1 MLIALTMVVFM
12 AWPGLPVHAADRAR
26 ITGPSEGQVGGTI
39 QVTLGFPEIMTKSCD
54 FFISYPNT
62 LLKFKSVADISGL
75 NGSVN
80 SGHPGA
86 ANILRVGTVLLAGDE
101 KKVSNALR
109 VTFEVLAAG
118 SGEIVI
124 TEADNGKAN
133 LEPGA
138 KISLQLKAAAPPT
151 TTTPTTPRT
160 TTTTRT
166 TTTSRTPSASST
178 STTAPSQETTPS
190 SQPEESLPDLLTAGV
205 LGQDLEGKDLN
216 IPETTPAAGQIPE
229 SFEAAEI
236 SWKDG
241 RVMGYRSETLPHTLF
256 WLADEAGSSRFYLFD
271 EETQVF
277 HPYLRTEWSS
287 RYFVFSVLA
296 EEDIPAGFE
305 AATARIWG
313 SEVPV
318 YKPLAGHYVSK
329 AFFDQYLKGEEN
341 PGGEL
346 PANFY
351 LLALRMNDTGEKGL
365 YFYDATLD
373 SLIRADLWLVPVEG
387 TVLADDTEAPPQ
399 PSETE
404 PVESQPPETE
414 PLPSETELV
423 ASGETLNLFGYS
435 IPIIWL
441 IAAGALLLLLLIPL
455 IWLIVRT
462 VRANRIA
469 PVLTLGD
476 LDEDSS
482 YYDEELSD
490 YEDFPLFP
498 VIGKTDGEESSKAVE
513 EPDTESSWD
522 SLEETLKRIE
532 EKKAPEEDL
541 PAGLN
546 PISHRRPER
555 DDPEDAEEL

>member
-1 MLIALTMVVFM
+1 
-12 AWPGLPVHAADRAR
+12 
-26 ITGPSEGQVGGTI
+26 
-39 QVTLGFPEIMTKSCD
+39 
-54 FFISYPNT
+54 
-62 LLKFKSVADISGL
+62 
-75 NGSVN
+75 
-80 SGHPGA
+80 
-86 ANILRVGTVLLAGDE
+86 
-101 KKVSNALR
+101 
-109 VTFEVLAAG
+109 
-118 SGEIVI
+118 
-124 TEADNGKAN
+124 
-133 LEPGA
+133 
-138 KISLQLKAAAPPT
+138 
-151 TTTPTTPRT
+151 
-160 TTTTRT
+160 
-166 TTTSRTPSASST
+166 
-178 STTAPSQETTPS
+178 
-190 SQPEESLPDLLTAGV
+190 
-205 LGQDLEGKDLN
+205 
-216 IPETTPAAGQIPE
+216 
-229 SFEAAEI
+229 
-236 SWKDG
+236 
-241 RVMGYRSETLPHTLF
+241 
-256 WLADEAGSSRFYLFD
+256 
-271 EETQVF
+271 
-277 HPYLRTEWSS
+277 
-287 RYFVFSVLA
+287 
-296 EEDIPAGFE
+296 
-305 AATARIWG
+305 
-313 SEVPV
+313 
-318 YKPLAGHYVSK
+318 
-329 AFFDQYLKGEEN
+329 
-341 PGGEL
+341 
-346 PANFY
+346 
-351 LLALRMNDTGEKGL
+351 
-365 YFYDATLD
+365 
-373 SLIRADLWLVPVEG
+373 VEG